1 MVGYYPKTL
10 KEALKFRQELESS
23 LIISG
28 GTDAM
33 VVKKTAPHVIFI
45 NDIEELKKVT
55 FDNNKIVIG
64 AAANYKD
71 LIADRNIPEILKMA
85 MRQIASPGIRNA
97 GTVGGNICNASPAGD
112 TLPVL
117 YALSAIIIKAK
128 LKGDEVLEIRMPIE
142 EFILGIR
149 KIALE
154 ADEMVIGIE
163 VPKSSY
169 ESMTKS
175 VFEKAGARAAD
186 AISKLSFTGLLKV
199 SNDRIEDIR
208 IAFGSVSVTTIRR
221 TEIENEII
229 GKSIEELEEMK
240 EKILNS
246 YNEFIRP
253 IDDQRSTAV
262 YRKKVCRNLL
272 NDFLRI

>member
-1 MVGYYPKTL
+1 M
-10 KEALKFRQELESS
+10 
-23 LIISG
+23 
-28 GTDAM
+28 
-33 VVKKTAPHVIFI
+33 
-45 NDIEELKKVT
+45 
-55 FDNNKIVIG
+55 
-64 AAANYKD
+64 
-71 LIADRNIPEILKMA
+71 
-85 MRQIASPGIRNA
+85 
-97 GTVGGNICNASPAGD
+97 
-112 TLPVL
+112 
-117 YALSAIIIKAK
+117 
-128 LKGDEVLEIRMPIE
+128 
-142 EFILGIR
+142 
-149 KIALE
+149 
-154 ADEMVIGIE
+154 
-163 VPKSSY
+163 
-169 ESMTKS
+169 
-175 VFEKAGARAAD
+175 
-186 AISKLSFTGLLKV
+186 KV